1 MTTHITRHPLI
12 RGGRPVIANTRIDT
26 ATIRRWW
33 EDGSDLPA
41 IAAEYP
47 HLSSGQIMAAI
58 AYERTKRRRLERWTA
73 RRLQGVA
80 RLSERLA
87 EWGERWA

>member
-1 MTTHITRHPLI
+1 MVTRPM
-12 RGGRPVIANTRIDT
+12 A

-33 EDGSDLPA
+33 EDGYDVPH
-41 IAAEYP
+41 IATQYP
-47 HLSSGQIMAAI
+47 SLSTAQIMAAI

-87 EWGERWA
+87 VWGERWA

>member
-1 MTTHITRHPLI
+1 MTTHITR
-12 RGGRPVIANTRIDT
+12 RQA

-33 EDGSDLPA
+33 EDGYDVPQ
-41 IAAEYP
+41 IAQEYP
-47 HLSSGQIMAAI
+47 HLSTAQIMAAL
-58 AYERTKRRRLERWTA
+58 AHERTRRRRLERWAA

-87 EWGERWA
+87 VWGERWA

>member
-12 RGGRPVIANTRIDT
+12 RGGRPVIARTRIDT
-26 ATIRRWW
+26 STIREFW
-33 EDGSDLPA
+33 EDGYDVPE
-41 IAAEYP
+41 IIEQFP

-58 AYERTKRRRLERWTA
+58 AYERTRRRRLERWTA

-87 EWGERWA
+87 VWGERWA

>member
-12 RGGRPVIANTRIDT
+12 RGGRPVLAGTRLDT
-26 ATIRRWW
+26 ATIREFW
-33 EDGSDLPA
+33 EDGYDVPEIL
-41 IAAEYP
+41 AEYP

-58 AYERTKRRRLERWTA
+58 AYERTVRRRLERWTA

-87 EWGERWA
+87 VWGERWA